1 MYDLIIVG
9 AGTAGLSAAIYGVRA
24 GKCVLLLEEKVYG
37 GQIISASAVENYPGI
52 RHISGYEFA
61 EELHRQATELG
72 AELKYEKVREIRKHS
87 GFMTV
92 KTGRGAYDCRAVIL
106 ATGAKNRQLQVERE
120 KELTG
125 AGVSY
130 CATCDGAFCKGKN
143 AAVVGG
149 GNTALED
156 AVFLSGYCQKV
167 YLIHR
172 RKEFRGEERL
182 IQTLRGKENV
192 ELMLESQ
199 VVRLNGERH
208 LESVV
213 VRNDRTGKERELS
226 VTALFIAI
234 GQVPDNRAFADL
246 VSLDAY
252 GYIEA
257 GEDCRTSSEGIFAA
271 GDCTESLDITTGQQK
286 ILALLPNAFLQGE
299 AAGQNMAGKE
309 TYYLNAMPMNAIGFF
324 GLHIITAGSY
334 DGEAYTYT
342 DGSENYKKLVT
353 KDNELKGFI
362 LMGDVKRAGI
372 YTYMIKWHMP
382 IDECDFELLKTKP
395 QLMAFSRSYRNE
407 KLAGGYGN
415 GD

>member
-192 ELMLESQ
+192 ELVLESQ

-213 VRNDRTGKERELS
+213 VRNDRTGKEMELS
-226 VTALFIAI
+226 VAALFIAI

-271 GDCTESLDITTGQQK
+271 GDCRTKTVRQ
-286 ILALLPNAFLQGE
+286 LAT
-299 AAGQNMAGKE
+299 AAADGA
-309 TYYLNAMPMNAIGFF
+309 AA
-324 GLHIITAGSY
+324 AVAACSY
-334 DGEAYTYT
+334 
-342 DGSENYKKLVT
+342 
-353 KDNELKGFI
+353 I
-362 LMGDVKRAGI
+362 
-372 YTYMIKWHMP
+372 
-382 IDECDFELLKTKP
+382 
-395 QLMAFSRSYRNE
+395 Q
-407 KLAGGYGN
+407 
-415 GD
+415 

>member
-87 GFMTV
+87 SFMTV

-271 GDCTESLDITTGQQK
+271 GDCRTKTVRH
-286 ILALLPNAFLQGE
+286 LAT
-299 AAGQNMAGKE
+299 AAADGA
-309 TYYLNAMPMNAIGFF
+309 AA
-324 GLHIITAGSY
+324 AVAACSY
-334 DGEAYTYT
+334 
-342 DGSENYKKLVT
+342 
-353 KDNELKGFI
+353 I
-362 LMGDVKRAGI
+362 
-372 YTYMIKWHMP
+372 
-382 IDECDFELLKTKP
+382 
-395 QLMAFSRSYRNE
+395 Q
-407 KLAGGYGN
+407 
-415 GD
+415 

>member
-61 EELHRQATELG
+61 EVLHRQATELG

-192 ELMLESQ
+192 ELVLESQ

-226 VTALFIAI
+226 VAALFIAI

-271 GDCTESLDITTGQQK
+271 GDCRTKTVRQ
-286 ILALLPNAFLQGE
+286 LAT
-299 AAGQNMAGKE
+299 AAADGA
-309 TYYLNAMPMNAIGFF
+309 AA
-324 GLHIITAGSY
+324 AVAACSY
-334 DGEAYTYT
+334 
-342 DGSENYKKLVT
+342 
-353 KDNELKGFI
+353 I
-362 LMGDVKRAGI
+362 
-372 YTYMIKWHMP
+372 
-382 IDECDFELLKTKP
+382 
-395 QLMAFSRSYRNE
+395 Q
-407 KLAGGYGN
+407 
-415 GD
+415 

>member
-213 VRNDRTGKERELS
+213 VRNERTVKERELS

-271 GDCTESLDITTGQQK
+271 GDCRTKTVRQ
-286 ILALLPNAFLQGE
+286 LAT
-299 AAGQNMAGKE
+299 AAADGA
-309 TYYLNAMPMNAIGFF
+309 AA
-324 GLHIITAGSY
+324 AVAACSY
-334 DGEAYTYT
+334 
-342 DGSENYKKLVT
+342 
-353 KDNELKGFI
+353 I
-362 LMGDVKRAGI
+362 
-372 YTYMIKWHMP
+372 
-382 IDECDFELLKTKP
+382 
-395 QLMAFSRSYRNE
+395 Q
-407 KLAGGYGN
+407 
-415 GD
+415 

>member
-1 MYDLIIVG
+1 M
-9 AGTAGLSAAIYGVRA
+9 
-24 GKCVLLLEEKVYG
+24 
-37 GQIISASAVENYPGI
+37 
-52 RHISGYEFA
+52 
-61 EELHRQATELG
+61 
-72 AELKYEKVREIRKHS
+72 
-87 GFMTV
+87 
-92 KTGRGAYDCRAVIL
+92 IL

-271 GDCTESLDITTGQQK
+271 GDCRTKTVRQ
-286 ILALLPNAFLQGE
+286 LAT
-299 AAGQNMAGKE
+299 AAADGA
-309 TYYLNAMPMNAIGFF
+309 AA
-324 GLHIITAGSY
+324 AVAACSY
-334 DGEAYTYT
+334 
-342 DGSENYKKLVT
+342 
-353 KDNELKGFI
+353 I
-362 LMGDVKRAGI
+362 
-372 YTYMIKWHMP
+372 
-382 IDECDFELLKTKP
+382 
-395 QLMAFSRSYRNE
+395 Q
-407 KLAGGYGN
+407 
-415 GD
+415 

>member
-24 GKCVLLLEEKVYG
+24 GKSVLLLEEKVYG

-125 AGVSY
+125 SGVSY

-192 ELMLESQ
+192 ELVLESQ
-199 VVRLNGERH
+199 VVCLNGERH

-226 VTALFIAI
+226 VAALFIAI

-271 GDCTESLDITTGQQK
+271 GDCRTKTVRQ
-286 ILALLPNAFLQGE
+286 LAT
-299 AAGQNMAGKE
+299 AAADGA
-309 TYYLNAMPMNAIGFF
+309 AA
-324 GLHIITAGSY
+324 AVAACSY
-334 DGEAYTYT
+334 
-342 DGSENYKKLVT
+342 
-353 KDNELKGFI
+353 I
-362 LMGDVKRAGI
+362 
-372 YTYMIKWHMP
+372 
-382 IDECDFELLKTKP
+382 
-395 QLMAFSRSYRNE
+395 Q
-407 KLAGGYGN
+407 
-415 GD
+415 